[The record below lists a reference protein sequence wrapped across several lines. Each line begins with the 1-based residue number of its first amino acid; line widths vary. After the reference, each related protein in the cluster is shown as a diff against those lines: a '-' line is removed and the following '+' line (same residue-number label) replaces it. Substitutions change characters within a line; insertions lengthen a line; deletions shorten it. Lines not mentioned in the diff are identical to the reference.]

1 MTHEEALALLEAY
14 VDDQL
19 ALSDVL
25 RVEAHLPECE
35 RCRTWLEDR
44 RALIARIHSAS
55 LRYSLPPDVER
66 AIRRPLTTERLR
78 PIRPWW
84 AQALAA
90 GVVTGLLGLWVGHS
104 LPQRQDEGDA
114 WVSAHVRSTLSAH
127 SVDVLSSS
135 HHTVK
140 PWLSG
145 KLPFSPPVPELD
157 AQGDLLLGART
168 DYINRMAVA
177 ALRYQH
183 GNHQIDVFVWPSSQG
198 PAPRTSTAPIE
209 GFRLATV
216 QVLGFTA
223 VMVSDLSARELD
235 AFRDRWRAQAGTS
248 DR

>member
-19 ALSDVL
+19 TVSDVL
-25 RVEAHLPECE
+25 RVEVHVAECE
-35 RCRTWLEDR
+35 RCRIWLQDR
-44 RALIARIHSAS
+44 RALIARIRSTP
-55 LRYSLPPDVER
+55 LRYSLPPEVER
-66 AIRRPLTTERLR
+66 AIRRPLTPERLGTT
-78 PIRPWW
+78 RPWW
-84 AQALAA
+84 TQALAA

-104 LPQRQDEGDA
+104 LPQRPDQGDE

-140 PWLSG
+140 PWLSS

-157 AQGDLLLGART
+157 GQGDLLLGART

-198 PAPRTSTAPIE
+198 PAPRASVTPIE
-209 GFRLATV
+209 GFRLATA
-216 QVLGFTA
+216 QVPGFNA
-223 VMVSDLSARELD
+223 VVVSDMSASELD
-235 AFRDRWRAQAGTS
+235 AFRDRWKERAAAP
-248 DR
+248 